1 MVKIL
6 LLSTG
11 VGEWPNTGWG
21 ACENLTYDFGW
32 ALQQEGA
39 DVKILHQQNFDTIL
53 PQILDV
59 WKPDI
64 VHCEYDDYI
73 VNLLGLFAKYPK
85 IQFLLTTHY
94 ALLSQPMKL
103 VQVEY
108 MFNFLTAAGAAMKNQ
123 NLTLAVLSEEIAAT
137 YKGLGSVDSSK
148 LWVFPNGT
156 RTDLVQYSESAAF
169 PERAI
174 CLGKIEER
182 KSQVQLQVCD
192 LIDFVGPVST
202 DEFKIKE
209 TYKGKWNREEVY
221 ANLTRWSSL
230 VLLSRAEAHPL
241 VIGEALAAGCS
252 ILCSEVA
259 AANLPKVPWIRVVSM
274 GLLEDP
280 VALTAAVKECCEMG
294 VKYRAEIRAW
304 ALTNLD
310 WRIRART
317 YLQKWSSPAAPAAS
331 DPISSASILS
341 STTGL
346 RIALIGPGIM
356 PIPPAGWG
364 AVEQLIWDYAVLLRE
379 KGHHVDII
387 NEPDRTVIVA
397 AVNTGSYDIA
407 HIHYD
412 VFQDII
418 PRLRAKKVC
427 VTSAYPYVDKP
438 HLWDAGYREAFYGIC
453 KGVKEHGAYCF
464 AMSIKDRNTFLTVGG
479 LREDQVI
486 LMPNGVK
493 TDSFRITDTPTLA
506 TRSVVLAKI
515 EPRKRQHLT
524 YWLPQVDYIGRGPFS
539 HKNYRGELEPRERLL
554 QLLTEFGNFVLLS
567 DGENGTPLVVK
578 EAMAAGLGVVLSESA
593 ANELPVLPWV
603 TVVPEADLGNT
614 RKLHEAIEANRA
626 ASAGF
631 RHTIREWVQ
640 KEWDWSKLV
649 DQYVSNLKACL
660 EK

>member
-1 MVKIL
+1 
-6 LLSTG
+6 
-11 VGEWPNTGWG
+11 
-21 ACENLTYDFGW
+21 
-32 ALQQEGA
+32 
-39 DVKILHQQNFDTIL
+39 
-53 PQILDV
+53 
-59 WKPDI
+59 
-64 VHCEYDDYI
+64 
-73 VNLLGLFAKYPK
+73 
-85 IQFLLTTHY
+85 
-94 ALLSQPMKL
+94 
-103 VQVEY
+103 
-108 MFNFLTAAGAAMKNQ
+108 
-123 NLTLAVLSEEIAAT
+123 
-137 YKGLGSVDSSK
+137 
-148 LWVFPNGT
+148 
-156 RTDLVQYSESAAF
+156 
-169 PERAI
+169 
-174 CLGKIEER
+174 
-182 KSQVQLQVCD
+182 
-192 LIDFVGPVST
+192 
-202 DEFKIKE
+202 
-209 TYKGKWNREEVY
+209 
-221 ANLTRWSSL
+221 
-230 VLLSRAEAHPL
+230 
-241 VIGEALAAGCS
+241 
-252 ILCSEVA
+252 
-259 AANLPKVPWIRVVSM
+259 
-274 GLLEDP
+274 
-280 VALTAAVKECCEMG
+280 
-294 VKYRAEIRAW
+294 
-304 ALTNLD
+304 
-310 WRIRART
+310 
-317 YLQKWSSPAAPAAS
+317 
-331 DPISSASILS
+331 
-341 STTGL
+341 
-346 RIALIGPGIM
+346 M

-418 PRLRAKKVC
+418 PRLLAKKVC

-593 ANELPVLPWV
+593 ANELPALPWV